1 MDNINVKVN
10 KYLRLVFIKMK
21 NKDVCRAV
29 IYVKIHQHAMYAI
42 ILIFLQINK
51 PANVEY
57 IFIIFIIAIYLLYL
71 FII

>member
-21 NKDVCRAV
+21 NGDVCRAV
-29 IYVKIHQHAMYAI
+29 IYVKIHQHAINAI

-51 PANVEY
+51 TVKV
-57 IFIIFIIAIYLLYL
+57 
-71 FII
+71 